1 MANRRKRRYLPNHW
15 GAIKD
20 TPSSFFPPM
29 PYIQLMDWKVA
40 GWILPSSVECIL
52 RIKNLDTLLVTEH
65 TYLNRGYAERKVQK
79 LISQGGAYEFTVV
92 DHDEIHSLYP
102 EPLL

>member
-1 MANRRKRRYLPNHW
+1 MARRKRRYLPNHW

-40 GWILPSSVECIL
+40 GWALPSSVECIL
-52 RIKNLDTLLVTEH
+52 RVRNLKTLKTTEY
-65 TYLNRGYAERKVQK
+65 TYLRRGYAERKVQK
-79 LISQGGAYEFTVV
+79 LMAKGLYEFTVV
-92 DHDEIHSLYP
+92 DHDEINTLYP
-102 EPLL
+102 EKLS